1 MSSFSDNFKR
11 DSEEDMLEYDD
22 SAFYYFSIS
31 ILTAILVPFTWGIVR
46 SMLWGDVQIDN
57 QKPDDPTYLKALIT
71 LKKKEAR
78 NKVY

>member
-1 MSSFSDNFKR
+1 
-11 DSEEDMLEYDD
+11 MLEYDD

-31 ILTAILVPFTWGIVR
+31 ILTAILIPFTWGIVR
-46 SMLWGDVQIDN
+46 SMLWGDVQIDSA
-57 QKPDDPTYLKALIT
+57 KPDDPTYLKALIT